1 MTGPHKPETTD
12 PGVELRVAGIP
23 ACAPDVVPP
32 VHAGLTWHGWT
43 LEHDSDLIRAVQKAG
58 GPAATFSV
66 TFDASDGI
74 RLLLEPHPESDMDA
88 SGHNIAQTALRA
100 SDARALARALVLAAD
115 LSDMENGEP
124 SHPWG
129 AR

>member
-74 RLLLEPHPESDMDA
+74 RLLLEPQQAVALFARHFLR
-88 SGHNIAQTALRA
+88 TAGQAVHRF
-100 SDARALARALVLAAD
+100 
-115 LSDMENGEP
+115 
-124 SHPWG
+124 
-129 AR
+129 